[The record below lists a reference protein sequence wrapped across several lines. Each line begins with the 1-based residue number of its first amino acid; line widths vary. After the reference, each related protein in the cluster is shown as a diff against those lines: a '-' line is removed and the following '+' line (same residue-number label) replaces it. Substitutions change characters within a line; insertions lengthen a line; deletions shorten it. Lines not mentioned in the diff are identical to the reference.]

1 MPTIS
6 MFYGIIIRMYCGKAE
21 HNPPHFH
28 AYYQEYKALVDI
40 VTCEIIEGNL
50 PQKQTKLVLAWTELH
65 KDELMADWNLAT
77 NGELPFKIE
86 PLK

>member
-6 MFYGIIIRMYCGKAE
+6 MFFGIIVRMYCGKSE

-28 AYYQEYKALVDI
+28 VYYQNYKAIVDI
-40 VTCEIIEGNL
+40 TTCEVIEGKL
-50 PQKQTKLVLAWTELH
+50 PSKQVKLVLAWAELH
-65 KDELMADWNLAT
+65 KEELIADWELAS
-77 NGELPFKIE
+77 NGELPFKID

>member
-6 MFYGIIIRMYCGKAE
+6 LFYGIIIRMYCSPSE

-28 AYYQEYKALVDI
+28 AYYQNYKAVIDI
-40 VTCEIIEGNL
+40 NTCELKEGKL
-50 PQKQTKLVLAWTELH
+50 PPKQIKMVLAWAEIH
-65 KDELMADWNLAT
+65 KEDLLADWDLASQ
-77 NGELPFKIE
+77 GELPFKID

>member
-40 VTCEIIEGNL
+40 TTCEIIDGNL
-50 PQKQTKLVLAWTELH
+50 PAKQAKLVLAWAELH
-65 KDELMADWNLAT
+65 RDELTADWALASK
-77 NGELPFKIE
+77 GELPFKIE